1 MWPEALGLD
10 FIHPSFSGSYLTSL
24 EVRMFAPLLLHFFK
38 GKKKFMQQE
47 HHIKMLF
54 YELLLQGGYWLGI
67 FLWKELQHNEINID
81 ISNLLLEEPVLRQ
94 SRYASKDSD
103 LITILR

>member
-1 MWPEALGLD
+1 
-10 FIHPSFSGSYLTSL
+10 
-24 EVRMFAPLLLHFFK
+24 
-38 GKKKFMQQE
+38 MQQE

-81 ISNLLLEEPVLRQ
+81 ISNLLLEKPVLTQ
-94 SRYASKDSD
+94 ST
-103 LITILR
+103 LQF